1 MAKTIKG
8 ITIEIDAETSGL
20 GTALK
25 DINKKTSTLQTEL
38 KKVENGLKFNPDNTV
53 LLNQKQEILNDT
65 IKETAKKLD
74 AMKQAEK
81 EVQGMFES
89 GEIGEAQYR
98 DFQREIVTTE
108 SKLDNYRDKLK
119 KTEKSVEDV
128 GDEHKTAQEKVADFA
143 DKADKAGTKLK
154 DIGGSMSTH
163 FTAPILAGFTAVTKG
178 TEEFRNTLAKL
189 ETNAETSGVGVDT
202 VSDAMLRLSGI
213 NSDVNENVEALSNL
227 IDAGFTD
234 TNMIDIIDGLAGA
247 VIKFPDTLK
256 IEGLADGLQET
267 LATGEAVGSFGEML
281 ERMGVPLDTFNEG
294 LANAAANGSEA
305 DYILQTLADLGLTE
319 VNDKFRETNEE
330 LVEANESTYNF
341 QTAMAEMGE
350 VLAPIMTEIT
360 GYITDAANAFN
371 DLDTETQEALI
382 TFGGATAVIGP
393 VLVVLGSMAGAIKK
407 IHDFLV
413 ILPDGAGTALGGLG
427 LFGLGVAGI
436 MSATGTTFEDMKNSF
451 NGSMDEISARTAEH
465 KEYFVTMWSD
475 LKRDTKA
482 AWDELWA
489 GFENPFAGTMDS
501 ISATM
506 ERHKGYW
513 TEAWDIITGK
523 IDSAKETISTAL
535 SNIQSF
541 FDGLDFSLPEIK
553 APSLPTFTVTGE
565 WDLSLADG
573 DGISAPKVG
582 VTWNAEGGIFTKPTI
597 FNTANGLQGVGER
610 GAEAIMP
617 IEKLPELLGLDK
629 QRIDYGLLASSI
641 VNAITRSDLKVEM
654 DRRPLGRLVGEL
666 I

>member
-20 GTALK
+20 GNALK

-38 KKVENGLKFNPDNTV
+38 KKVETGLKFNPDNAI
-53 LLNQKQEILNDT
+53 LLNQKQDILNDT
-65 IKETAKKLD
+65 IKETANKLD

-81 EVQGMFES
+81 EVQAMFES

-98 DFQREIVTTE
+98 DFQREIVETE
-108 SKLDNYRDKLK
+108 SKLDNYKDKLK
-119 KTEKSVEDV
+119 KTEKAVEDV
-128 GDEHKTAQEKVADFA
+128 GDEHKASGDKLANFA
-143 DKADKAGTKLK
+143 DKADKVSQKLGS
-154 DIGGSMSTH
+154 IGDAMT
-163 FTAPILAGFTAVTKG
+163 TRVTLPLLAGFAGVTKG

-202 VSDAMLRLSGI
+202 VSDAMVRLSGI

-227 IDAGFTD
+227 IGAGFTD

-267 LATGEAVGSFGEML
+267 LATGEAVGSFAEML
-281 ERMGVPLDTFNEG
+281 ERMGVPLDTFNTG
-294 LANAAANGSEA
+294 LADAAANGSET
-305 DYILQTLADLGLTE
+305 DYILQTLANLGLTE

-330 LVEANESTYNF
+330 LVEANESSYNL
-341 QTAMAEMGE
+341 QETMATLGE
-350 VLAPIMTEIT
+350 TLAPIMTEIT
-360 GYITDAANAFN
+360 EQVTAVADAFN
-371 DLDTETQEALI
+371 GLDTETQETLI
-382 TFGGATAVIGP
+382 TLGGVA
-393 VLVVLGSMAGAIKK
+393 LVVGPLFKIFSEFAGGIKLVY
-407 IHDFLV
+407 DFLV
-413 ILPDGAGTALGGLG
+413 KLPSGTTTALGGLG

-436 MSATGTTFEDMKNSF
+436 MSATGTTFDDMKNSF

-482 AWDELWA
+482 AWDELWV

-501 ISATM
+501 INSTM
-506 ERHKGYW
+506 QRHKGYW
-513 TEAWDIITGK
+513 TEAWDTITGK
-523 IDSAKETISTAL
+523 VDSAKATIGTAIDT
-535 SNIQSF
+535 IQSF
-541 FDGLDFSLPEIK
+541 FNGLDFSLPEIK

-573 DGISAPKVG
+573 DGVSAPKVG
-582 VTWNAEGGIFTKPTI
+582 VTWNADGGIFTKPTI
-597 FNTANGLQGVGER
+597 FNTANGLQGVGEK

-629 QRIDYGLLASSI
+629 QQIDYGLLASSI

-654 DRRPLGRLVGEL
+654 DKRSLGRLIGDL

>member
-20 GTALK
+20 GNALK

-38 KKVENGLKFNPDNTV
+38 KKVETGLKFNPDNAI
-53 LLNQKQEILNDT
+53 LLEQKQTILNDT

-81 EVQGMFES
+81 EVQTMFES
-89 GEIGEAQYR
+89 GEIGEQQYR

-413 ILPDGAGTALGGLG
+413 ILPSGTTTALGGLG

-501 ISATM
+501 ISSTM
-506 ERHKGYW
+506 QRHKGYW

-597 FNTANGLQGVGER
+597 FNTANGLQGVGEK

-629 QRIDYGLLASSI
+629 QQIDYGLLASSI